1 MKRVIFHL
9 TLLSAA
15 ALNAAPLPANHAE
28 RMTRGLALF
37 QKDVRPLLAEHCL
50 NCHGGKKTKGDF
62 DLATREGLLKGG
74 TEGVGVVPF
83 DVKASGLLKLV
94 RHEVE
99 PNMPD
104 DKPKLPDDAIAKITE
119 WIENGAPYDKPL
131 IEGKKPARDR
141 AVVTAEDKQWWA
153 FLPLAKV
160 TPPAGVAHPVDAFL
174 SASAAKKGLKFAPA
188 AAPRVLVRRVYLDLI
203 GLPPTPEE
211 VERFVQS
218 SASNSQSA
226 LAALVDD
233 LLARPQH
240 GERWARHWLDV
251 ARFAESSGFEHDYD
265 RQGAFHYRDFV
276 IKALN
281 SDMPFDQFVR
291 WQIAGDEYEPG
302 DMLAMSAT
310 GFLGAGVF
318 PTQITANEVE
328 RTRYDAMDD
337 MLSTTASA
345 FLGLTVGC
353 ARCHD
358 HKYDPIPARDY
369 YRMLSTFTTTV
380 RSVLDL
386 HTEVMETPEGKKPAG
401 AKAKVLVCGEGHAP
415 LRMHT
420 QGADF
425 FPETHILKRG
435 SADMKEGVATQSFLQ
450 VLMPTAD
457 AEKQWLWSPPSGVK
471 YSGRRRTLTNWLT
484 DVEHGAGAL
493 TARVIVNRL
502 WQHHFGAGIV
512 ATPNDFGR
520 TGTLPTQPELLDF
533 LAGELIRG
541 EWKLKPIHRL
551 IMTSAAYAQNSA
563 PDRAKESAD
572 PANATFT
579 RRIPQRLEGE
589 AIRDS
594 ILAVS
599 GALDER
605 MFGNGTKDERS
616 KRRSIYFT
624 VKRSQLIGSMVAF
637 DQPEPLVSQGSRPT
651 TTVAPQA
658 LMLMNGPQV
667 RDWAESFAKR
677 IGDGEP
683 SAQITRAY
691 ALALGRAPTGDETGD
706 ALAFLAAQAKS
717 YEAEKKPTAL
727 ALADFCQVLFG
738 LNEFSYVF

>member
-1 MKRVIFHL
+1 MNRVIFHL

-15 ALNAAPLPANHAE
+15 ALNAASLPADHAE

-37 QKDVRPLLAEHCL
+37 QKDVRPLLTEHCL

-74 TEGVGVVPF
+74 KESVGVVPF

-104 DKPKLPDDAIAKITE
+104 DKPKLPDDAIAKITA

-141 AVVTAEDKQWWA
+141 SVVTAEDKQWWA
-153 FLPLAKV
+153 FQPLAKV
-160 TPPAGVAHPVDAFL
+160 TPPAGIAHPVDAFL
-174 SASAAKKGLKFAPA
+174 SQSAAKKGLKFAPA
-188 AAPRVLVRRVYLDLI
+188 AELRVLVRRAFLDLI

-211 VERFVQS
+211 VERFVQA
-218 SASNSQSA
+218 SAGNPQSA
-226 LAALVDD
+226 LAALVDE

-265 RQGAFHYRDFV
+265 RPGAFHYRDFV

-281 SDMPFDQFVR
+281 SDMPFDQFVC

-302 DMLAMSAT
+302 DTLAMSAT

-358 HKYDPIPARDY
+358 HKYDPIPMRDY

-386 HTEVMETPEGKKPAG
+386 QTETTDTPEGKKPAG
-401 AKAKVLVCGEGHAP
+401 PKTKVLVCAEGHTP

-435 SADMKEGVATQSFLQ
+435 SADMKDGVATQSFLQ
-450 VLMPTAD
+450 VLMPAAD
-457 AEKQWLWSPPSGVK
+457 AEKQWQWSPPAGAK
-471 YSGRRRTLTNWLT
+471 FSGRRRTLTNWLT

-520 TGTLPTQPELLDF
+520 TGTLPSQPELLDF

-541 EWKLKPIHRL
+541 GWKLKPIHRL

-563 PDRAKESAD
+563 PDRAKESID

-605 MFGNGTKDERS
+605 MFGSGTKDERS

-637 DQPEPLVSQGSRPT
+637 DQPEPLVSQSSRPT

-667 RDWAESFAKR
+667 RDWADAFATR
-677 IGDGEP
+677 IGKGEP
-683 SAQITRAY
+683 SAQVTRAY
-691 ALALGRAPTGDETGD
+691 ALALGRAPTSDELND
-706 ALAFLAAQAKS
+706 ALAFIAAQTKS
-717 YEAEKKPTAL
+717 YEADKMAPSIAL
-727 ALADFCQVLFG
+727 MDFCQVLFG